1 MSKSVIAVIV
11 VIVVVIAAIGVY
23 LYYTQPKPPAVIT
36 IGSVR
41 VPTHLDPVKTTGADE
56 FNAEFN
62 IYDYLVE
69 WEPGTLNIV
78 PALATSW
85 DKSENGT
92 VWTFHLRQ
100 GVKFHDGTPFNA
112 SAAKF
117 NIDRYLEKGAFRS
130 GLSYITN
137 VTVVDDYTL
146 RIYLSH
152 PHPLLL
158 RQLSIFIGMVSPTA
172 IQVHGEDYIDTHPVG
187 TGPYI
192 VTEYVE
198 DDRIVLEA
206 NKDYWGTPPKNSKI
220 VLKKYADSA
229 SLKAAFEAGEIDIIW
244 SARGDLFPTDIED
257 LKNKG
262 YNVIESESNMI
273 RYIVF
278 NEAQYPFND
287 TRVRKAIA
295 YAVNRTK
302 IVSVVFENQASELY
316 TLVAKGIWGHL
327 DTFPHRNLTEAVS
340 LLNEA
345 GYNSTHKLEI
355 TLYYS
360 SSYYGTAEEYVA
372 QVIKEDLE
380 DTGVISV
387 TLQNVEKATFR
398 EQYKAGQYGMWLLG
412 WFPPIPDPNSYLYYF
427 MNSKMANAIFSSHY
441 NNTQAD
447 SLLSQALST
456 YNQTLRQELYE
467 QLQQILAED
476 VPYIPLWQLKQFF
489 VVTEKISGIQ
499 VSPIAYFYF
508 DTIEKK

>member
-1 MSKSVIAVIV
+1 MSKTVIAGIV
-11 VIVVVIAAIGVY
+11 VIVIVVVAAIGI
-23 LYYTQPKPPAVIT
+23 YYYYAQPKPPTVIT

-56 FNAEFN
+56 FNTEFN

-69 WEPGTLNIV
+69 WEPETLEIV
-78 PALATSW
+78 PGLATSW
-85 DKSENGT
+85 DESEDYT
-92 VWTFHLRQ
+92 VWTFNLRQ
-100 GVKFHDGTPFNA
+100 DVKFHDGTPFNA

-117 NIDRYLEKGAFRS
+117 NIDRYLANGSFRS
-130 GLSYITN
+130 GLGYIAN
-137 VTVVDDYTL
+137 VTVVDDYT
-146 RIYLSH
+146 IKIFLSQ
-152 PHPLLL
+152 PNPLLL
-158 RQLSIFIGMVSPTA
+158 RHLSIFIGMVSPTA
-172 IQVHGEDYIDTHPVG
+172 IKVHGEDYIDTHPVG
-187 TGPYI
+187 TGPYK

-206 NKDYWGTPPKNSKI
+206 NENYWGTPPKNNKI

-244 SARGDLFPTDIED
+244 SARGDLFPTDVED
-257 LKNKG
+257 LKSKG

-273 RYIVF
+273 RYMVF
-278 NEAQYPFND
+278 NEALYPFND

-302 IVSVVFENQASELY
+302 IVDVVFKNQASELY
-316 TLVAKGIWGHL
+316 TQVAEGIWGHV
-327 DTFPHRNLTEAVS
+327 DTFPERNLTAAVS

-345 GYNSTHKLEI
+345 GYNSTNKLEI

-380 DTGVISV
+380 ETDVIAV

-427 MNSKMANAIFSSHY
+427 MNSVMANAIFSSHY
-441 NNTQAD
+441 NNTEAD

-456 YNQTLRQELYE
+456 FNQTLRQELYE
-467 QLQQILAED
+467 ELQ
-476 VPYIPLWQLKQFF
+476 
-489 VVTEKISGIQ
+489 
-499 VSPIAYFYF
+499 
-508 DTIEKK
+508 TIM